1 MRDEMRLVRKKL
13 YKSGKALVTAGIFS
27 VVGFGAFIQQASAD
41 NTQNDSITLVK
52 DAGDV
57 SHKTDTISVQTAD
70 NTTTTDKAA
79 VQATQDTAAKTTA
92 TGKAAAQVT
101 QDTAANTTTDKAAVK
116 ATQGTAAK
124 TTATDKAAAQAT
136 QDTATNTTATD
147 KTAVKATQDTATN
160 TTATDKAAAQ
170 VTQDTAAN
178 TTTDKAAAQVTQDT
192 AAQATATD
200 KTSAQ
205 ATQDVAAKTTA
216 TDKTA
221 AQATQ
226 DTAAQTTDK
235 TASDTAKN
243 LKVIDGKTYFVDDN
257 GQTKKNF
264 ATVIDGKVM
273 YFGKDDGAL
282 VTTDKY
288 QFSEGLSS
296 ENNTYT
302 AHNAAYATTA
312 DNFEAI
318 DGYLT
323 ADSWYR
329 PKEILADGK
338 NWTPSTDKDLRPILM
353 SWWPDKTTQVNYLNY
368 MKSLGISNQANDY
381 KVTDNQDT
389 LNQAAQDVQANIEQK
404 ISQEGQTQWL
414 KDDLATFVNS
424 QPNWNFASESQTT
437 GDDKDHLQRGALLYV
452 NSDKTPD
459 ANSDYRLLNRTPTN
473 QKGSPSYTIDP
484 TQGGYDFLLA
494 NDVDN
499 SNPVVQAEQLNWM
512 YYLLNFG
519 SITDN
524 DSDANFDS
532 IRVDAVDNVDAD
544 LLQIAA
550 DYFKA
555 AYGVNKNDAIANQH
569 VSILEDWS
577 DNDAEYVKDH
587 GDNQLSMD
595 NKLRLSLKYSLT
607 MPTVDQY
614 GNKRSGLE
622 PFLTNSL
629 VDRTQDNTENTA
641 RPNYS
646 FVRAHD
652 SEVQTVIAEIIKQKI
667 DPNADGLTPT
677 MDQLKAAFE
686 IYNADQLKTNK
697 EFTQYNIPSTY
708 ATILTNKDT
717 VPRVYY
723 GDLYTDNG
731 QYMANKSPYYDA
743 IDTLLKSRMKY
754 VSGGQSMNMQY
765 MQGDASMASDSYRG
779 ILTSVRY
786 GKGAMSAKDKG
797 NKNTRTQGIAVIQS
811 NNPDLK
817 LSQTDRVVVNMGL
830 AHRNQAYRPVLLT
843 TQDGLATYQNDATV
857 ATNLIKYTNANGELI
872 FDQSDIQ
879 GAANPQVSGYLAAW
893 VPMGAKDSQDA
904 RSDSKTK
911 SVNDGQT
918 LHSNA
923 ALDSQVIY
931 ESFSNFQDFPTTE
944 SEYTNAVIAKN
955 TDLYKSWGIT
965 NFEFAPQYRSSTE
978 GSFLDSIIQNGYAFT
993 DRYDM
998 GFNTPTKY
1006 GTVDQLRT
1014 AIKALHTTGIKAMA
1028 DWVPDQIYNL
1038 TGKQVVTAQRVN
1050 NSGIYDQTSVINKTL
1065 YAAQTVG
1072 GGAYQAQYGGAF
1084 LDEIKS
1090 RYPELFKIN
1099 QISTGVPMNPNE
1111 KITEWSAKY
1120 FNGTNIQGRG
1130 AYYVLKDW
1138 ATNEYFKVSASDNST
1153 AFLPK
1158 QLLNEPTSTGFI
1170 SNDKGMMYYSM
1181 SGYQA
1186 KDTFIQDENNNWY
1199 YFDQDGYMAYGFR
1212 KVEDNNYYFLPN
1224 GIELQDAFLED
1235 SQGQT
1240 YYFNQQGKQSIDGYY
1255 MNKNKQWRYFDK
1267 DGVMAKGLTTITMD
1281 GQSYTQYFD
1290 ADGIQIKGK
1299 AIKTADNQLRYFTL
1313 DSGNMVM
1320 DRFEQIGDN
1329 VWAYFGTDGLA
1340 MTGNQTIKG
1349 QKLLFDENGQQIK
1362 GKAVADNNGVLR
1374 YYDANSG
1381 EMVVNRFEQLSDGSW
1396 AYFGADGAAVTG
1408 EQTINGQKLYFMND
1422 GRQVKGREVND
1433 ANGHVHYYDDNSGN
1447 LAQSRF
1453 ANLKHNIWAYFNQS
1467 GEVVTGSQVIN
1478 GQHLY
1483 FESDGDQVKGRE
1495 HLDENGHL
1503 RYYDADSGEMVT
1515 NRFEQLSDGSWAY
1528 FGADGNA
1535 VTGEQIINGQHLYF
1549 RDDGRQVKGESIT
1562 DSTGRVKY
1570 YDAAS
1575 GELVQG

>member
-70 NTTTTDKAA
+70 NTT
-79 VQATQDTAAKTTA
+79 
-92 TGKAAAQVT
+92 
-101 QDTAANTTTDKAAVK
+101 
-116 ATQGTAAK
+116 
-124 TTATDKAAAQAT
+124 ATDKTAVQAT

-147 KTAVKATQDTATN
+147 KTAVKATQDTAANTTATDKTAVQATQDTAAQTTATDKTTAQATQDTAAKTTATDKTAVQATQDTATN
-160 TTATDKAAAQ
+160 TTATDKTAVKA
-170 VTQDTAAN
+170 TQDTAAN
-178 TTTDKAAAQVTQDT
+178 TTV
-192 AAQATATD
+192 
-200 KTSAQ
+200 
-205 ATQDVAAKTTA
+205 

-226 DTAAQTTDK
+226 DTAAKTTATDKIAAAQATQDVAAQTTDK
-235 TASDTAKN
+235 TASTTSDTAKN
-243 LKVIDGKTYFVDDN
+243 LKVIDGKTYFVDNN

-381 KVTDNQDT
+381 KVTDNQDA

-437 GDDKDHLQRGALLYV
+437 GDDKDHLQGGALLYV

-1267 DGVMAKGLTTITMD
+1267 AGVMAKGLTTITMD

-1299 AIKTADNQLRYFTL
+1299 AIKAADNQLRYFAL

-1362 GKAVADNNGVLR
+1362 GKAVADNNGVIAL
-1374 YYDANSG
+1374 
-1381 EMVVNRFEQLSDGSW
+1381 L
-1396 AYFGADGAAVTG
+1396 
-1408 EQTINGQKLYFMND
+1408 
-1422 GRQVKGREVND
+1422 
-1433 ANGHVHYYDDNSGN
+1433 
-1447 LAQSRF
+1447 
-1453 ANLKHNIWAYFNQS
+1453 
-1467 GEVVTGSQVIN
+1467 
-1478 GQHLY
+1478 
-1483 FESDGDQVKGRE
+1483 
-1495 HLDENGHL
+1495 
-1503 RYYDADSGEMVT
+1503 
-1515 NRFEQLSDGSWAY
+1515 
-1528 FGADGNA
+1528 
-1535 VTGEQIINGQHLYF
+1535 
-1549 RDDGRQVKGESIT
+1549 
-1562 DSTGRVKY
+1562 
-1570 YDAAS
+1570 
-1575 GELVQG
+1575 